1 MALATSDQRRN
12 HLITRGNVDGI
23 VAAAVCL
30 AREPATR
37 VSFVASGDLA
47 VDVLRKDIGSR
58 HFQLV
63 DLGLTPRLVKTLNDK
78 GKTRQRIT
86 YLDHHQQSFDHWREL
101 APHVQGLVRQ
111 GVSAAAVAY
120 EYWGSDPAHRNLIA
134 VADAVEYCP
143 TRLLADVSGII
154 GASRMEEEARMLD
167 FAWRFQVDDDRFR
180 LAAARRLAAGAWPS
194 QVPEIRSR
202 YISMV
207 NEGRWERALSRVRD
221 RVELRHDVAL
231 LNFGRHRPSLLG
243 FGSRALTEVAR
254 ELGARMAVLLN
265 RRKKLSSISLRSTSP
280 TARPGD
286 LHLGLFVEEFTQR
299 HGIVGGG
306 HATSAGAK
314 IPSRAVPA
322 FLHDLYR
329 LA

>member
-1 MALATSDQRRN
+1 MALARSDQRRN

-30 AREPATR
+30 SREPDTR

-58 HFQLV
+58 QFQLV
-63 DLGLTPRLVKTLNDK
+63 DLGLTPRLIKTLNDK
-78 GKTRQRIT
+78 GKMRQRIT
-86 YLDHHQQSFDHWREL
+86 YIDHHQQSFDHWREL
-101 APHVQGLVRQ
+101 GPHVQGLVRQ
-111 GVSAAAVAY
+111 GVSAAAVAC
-120 EYWGSDPAHRNLIA
+120 EYWGAGAEHRNLIA

-143 TRLLADVSGII
+143 TPLLAEVCHEV
-154 GASRMEEEARMLD
+154 GARRMEEEARMLD
-167 FAWRFQVDDDRFR
+167 FAWRFQVEDDRFR
-180 LAAARRLAAGAWPS
+180 LAAARRLAEGAWPS
-194 QVPEIRSR
+194 DVPEIRSR
-202 YISMV
+202 YLSIV

-221 RVELRHDVAL
+221 RVELRHNVAL
-231 LNFGRHRPSLLG
+231 LSFGRHRPSLLG

-254 ELGARMAVLLN
+254 QLGARMAVLLN
-265 RRKKLSSISLRSTSP
+265 RRKQLSSLSLRNTS
-280 TARPGD
+280 AVQRPGD
-286 LHLGLFVEEFTQR
+286 PHLGLFVEAFTQE

-314 IPSRAVPA
+314 IPSRSVPA

-329 LA
+329 VA